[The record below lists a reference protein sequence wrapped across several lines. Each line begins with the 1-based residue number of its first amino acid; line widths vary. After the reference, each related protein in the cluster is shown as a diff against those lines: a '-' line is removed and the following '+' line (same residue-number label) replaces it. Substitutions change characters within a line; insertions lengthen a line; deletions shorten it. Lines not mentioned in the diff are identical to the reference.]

1 MRNCWFKNPKGVQG
15 LVCGL
20 QNIDLTNDTMK
31 TLGIHF
37 TCNNKIQAERN
48 YLTTVIKFKMLSM
61 YGLQRELL

>member
-1 MRNCWFKNPKGVQG
+1 
-15 LVCGL
+15 
-20 QNIDLTNDTMK
+20 MK

-48 YLTTVIKFKMLSM
+48 YLTTVIKFNMLSM